1 MGLAKSKNKG
11 YVSEWEG
18 EEQKIADKVVPEIK
32 KVEQKVN
39 GK

>member
-1 MGLAKSKNKG
+1 VA
-11 YVSEWEG
+11 EWEG
-18 EEQKIADKVVPEIK
+18 EEAETTDKIVPEIK

>member
-1 MGLAKSKNKG
+1 MTKSKNNG
-11 YVSEWEG
+11 YVAEWEG
-18 EEQKIADKVVPEIK
+18 EEKEISDKVVPEIK